1 MRMTVTID
9 DDVLAVARALAER
22 RGSSLGSALSELARR
37 GFRNERAHNDLADGT
52 TFSAPADAGPITSE
66 DVYRALG
73 DWP

>member
-1 MRMTVTID
+1 MRTTVTID

-37 GFRNERAHNDLADGT
+37 GFRSEITHGDVIDGT
-52 TFSAPADAGPITSE
+52 TFPASADAGPITSE
-66 DVYRALG
+66 DVYRSLD